1 MILGAGFDARAWRLP
16 ELSDRRVFEL
26 DREATQ
32 AHKRARLG
40 APAQAVLVAGDLGVP
55 GFEKALVAAGFV
67 PEERACFLL
76 EGVTNYLSAGAVDA
90 VLRFVGLAC
99 APGSAL
105 LFTYVHRGFLGGT
118 LRAEGAERLRRT
130 LARSQEPWTFGL
142 DPAELPAWLGER
154 GLELEA
160 DRAASEYRERILG
173 EPGRGYEFYRAAR
186 ARVAAGPVP
195 RVSEAHLAARRRQI
209 LDAARVCFA
218 RAGFHRATMHD
229 GVRGPPSAGAVYRY
243 FRGKEELIAA
253 LARER
258 HLPRE
263 RAALADAS
271 RHGDTAGALGALIR
285 AFLGSLGEARE
296 REDRRLGVQLWAEAL
311 RDPKLRRVV
320 RAGAL
325 EPRRRLA
332 LLLRRAKRRGEL
344 PAELDSEAA
353 ARLAIAVFHG
363 IVLQQAWEPELDV
376 EALAAALEA
385 AARALVRGPRRG
397 AGRRRHRAAA

>member
-1 MILGAGFDARAWRLP
+1 M
-16 ELSDRRVFEL
+16 
-26 DREATQ
+26 
-32 AHKRARLG
+32 
-40 APAQAVLVAGDLGVP
+40 
-55 GFEKALVAAGFV
+55 
-67 PEERACFLL
+67 
-76 EGVTNYLSAGAVDA
+76 
-90 VLRFVGLAC
+90 
-99 APGSAL
+99 
-105 LFTYVHRGFLGGT
+105 
-118 LRAEGAERLRRT
+118 
-130 LARSQEPWTFGL
+130 
-142 DPAELPAWLGER
+142 
-154 GLELEA
+154 
-160 DRAASEYRERILG
+160 
-173 EPGRGYEFYRAAR
+173 
-186 ARVAAGPVP
+186 P

-229 GVRGPPSAGAVYRY
+229 VVREAGLSAGAVYRY
-243 FRGKEELIAA
+243 FRGKQELIAA

-258 HLPRE
+258 HLRE
-263 RAALADAS
+263 RAALAEAS
-271 RHGDTAGALGALIR
+271 RHGDTAAALGALIR
-285 AFLGSLGEARE
+285 AFLGSLGEPRE